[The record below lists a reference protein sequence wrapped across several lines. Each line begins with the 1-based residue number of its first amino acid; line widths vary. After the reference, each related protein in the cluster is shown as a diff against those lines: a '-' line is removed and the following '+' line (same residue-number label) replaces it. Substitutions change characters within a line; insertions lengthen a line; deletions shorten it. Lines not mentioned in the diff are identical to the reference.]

1 MPSDLGQRRILTTM
15 ATVNAVSRKRRHGS
29 ACYGVRLRIPE
40 LFDERGW
47 TAYEVAKRSR
57 GRLAE
62 RSLYRLVERR
72 GQVES
77 VSAKTV
83 DTLCEVLGVGPGEL
97 IEVQKRPAR
106 PRA

>member
-1 MPSDLGQRRILTTM
+1 V
-15 ATVNAVSRKRRHGS
+15 ATVNTVSSRQQHGS
-29 ACYGVRLRIPE
+29 ACYSVRLRIPE

-77 VSAKTV
+77 VSARTI
-83 DTLCEVLGVGPGEL
+83 DTLCEILGVGPGEL
-97 IEVQKRPAR
+97 IEVQKRPVR
-106 PRA
+106 TR

>member
-1 MPSDLGQRRILTTM
+1 M
-15 ATVNAVSRKRRHGS
+15 
-29 ACYGVRLRIPE
+29 RLRIPE

-83 DTLCEVLGVGPGEL
+83 EALCDILGVGPGEL
-97 IEVQKRPAR
+97 IELQKRTGR
-106 PRA
+106 ISR

>member
-1 MPSDLGQRRILTTM
+1 M
-15 ATVNAVSRKRRHGS
+15 
-29 ACYGVRLRIPE
+29 RLRIPE

-77 VSAKTV
+77 VSGKTV
-83 DTLCEVLGVGPGEL
+83 DTLCEILGVGPGEL
-97 IEVQKRPAR
+97 IELQKRPSR
-106 PRA
+106 QPR